1 MKKLYFLTILFLSI
15 FSIAQ
20 ENSLNTTKL
29 FQVNTYNGGQLLK
42 TMFDSDGNHIS
53 TGYANGPYNFLNET
67 IPTIGINDFY
77 IAKTDKNT
85 GGKIWLKT
93 LNAGIGGKI
102 QPYYITIDDNN
113 NIYVAATFEGTIE
126 INGNSYVPTEAGKV
140 IILKYDNDGTLLW
153 GAKIEQ
159 PAIYNNSNAKIVT
172 EGNILFYLND
182 RNLLSLNVDNGEII
196 NQKMYTD
203 ITISSIQ
210 LKNNELF
217 LSCSAN
223 NTIQVLGSNFNTN
236 AGFILKTDLNFEP
249 KSFLKLYG
257 NPNQSSRIFD
267 ILISDD
273 NTLYIILSL
282 SFSGNLIAESSS
294 GYIKTGLKNANQTG
308 YTSNFWVAKFN
319 LDFTNSEWIYGHLS
333 NSYISPFWGPKL
345 YKGSN
350 SDVNIVFG
358 QPNLSGYYY
367 NNIFYSF
374 TGRAFFNIKKDG
386 TLRNSI
392 NGIPFDNYNGYYD
405 VDIKHDSENIYVTVP
420 RFDFSN
426 TEGFYSTDILK
437 KENNEADLSII
448 RTYQPNSE
456 FGYLRSRELFKVYEN
471 GDIYNSYVTKGKLFN
486 YFGQENEK
494 TANNNIISKL
504 SSNGN
509 LQWKIKAE
517 GVIDNYTDYWIEG
530 HRIDINNNK
539 EIVSVFNC
547 YHDDFSSCKIVD
559 SKGYFEEFYSGAK
572 ISKFNDDGSLKWSNY
587 LGFWVGWPGGPF
599 AKDISA
605 YYDNEGNVIVVG
617 KTNSTNIF
625 YNNEEF
631 QVPGNSFFILK
642 LDTDGNK
649 IFFKSFPYIIG
660 SELFTRF
667 DQQNNIYMFF
677 NVENQ
682 NSDMHFDSVTIPQN
696 GQSNYK
702 FVMLKMNSQGNVI
715 LAKNY
720 LSNNAG
726 NVEYVSTDVK
736 FDGEDFVL
744 YGYTSDNMNL
754 QNEPFINPYPD
765 TLYNSTSLISKI
777 TILGDILWSY
787 PFFSSGYSNSLPD
800 SSIKNYNSNNIDFDE
815 YKNIYIIDI
824 WRGSLNYR
832 SNEIP
837 AVSNLYTKLLK
848 LDSNANLKYYK
859 SIDYSES
866 NPYLSVYGKDKV
878 AIASNS
884 FKNSVLDHTLDD
896 LGGFNN
902 YILFLEKE
910 ELATQDIP
918 KSTFNVYPN
927 PTSDFINIY
936 TKDKINNIEIYDS
949 TGRKLTTEFNSNNQI
964 DVRKLIKGI
973 YYIRI
978 ITDKN
983 NLTSKFIK
991 K

>member
-20 ENSLNTTKL
+20 ENPLNTTKL

-102 QPYYITIDDNN
+102 QPYYITIDINN

-126 INGNSYVPTEAGKV
+126 INGNSYVPTEVGKV
-140 IILKYDNDGTLLW
+140 IILKYDNNGTLLW

-196 NQKMYTD
+196 NQKTYTD

-210 LKNNELF
+210 LKNNDLF
-217 LSCSAN
+217 LSCSTN
-223 NTIQVLGSNFNTN
+223 NTIQILGIYFNTN

-257 NPNQSSRIFD
+257 NSNQSSRIFD

-273 NTLYIILSL
+273 NALYIILSV
-282 SFSGNLIAESSS
+282 SGNLIAESSS

-308 YTSNFWVAKFN
+308 YTSNFWISKFN
-319 LDFTNSEWIYGHLS
+319 LDLTNSEWIYGHLA
-333 NSYISPFWGPKL
+333 NSAISSFWGPKL
-345 YKGSN
+345 YKGSDN
-350 SDVNIVFG
+350 DVNIVFG

-405 VDIKHDSENIYVTVP
+405 VDIKHDPENIYVTVP
-420 RFDFSN
+420 RFNFYNMDS
-426 TEGFYSTDILK
+426 FYSTDILK
-437 KENNEADLSII
+437 KGNNDADLSVI
-448 RTYQPNSE
+448 RTYRPVGE
-456 FGYLRSRELFKVYEN
+456 FGYIGGRELFKVYEN
-471 GDIYNSYVTKGKLFN
+471 GDIYNSYATKGKLFD
-486 YFGQENEK
+486 YFGQENDK
-494 TANNNIISKL
+494 TVNNNIISKL

-547 YHDDFSSCKIVD
+547 FHDDFSSCKITD
-559 SKGYFEEFYSGAK
+559 SKGNSEEFYSGAK

-599 AKDISA
+599 AKDIST
-605 YYDNEGNVIVVG
+605 YYDNAGNVIIVG

-642 LDTDGNK
+642 LDGNGNK
-649 IFFKSFPYIIG
+649 IFFKSFPYRIG
-660 SELFTRF
+660 SDLFTRF

-677 NVENQ
+677 NVEDQ

-702 FVMLKMNSQGNVI
+702 FVMLKMNSQGNV
-715 LAKNY
+715 LFGKNY

-726 NVEYVSTDVK
+726 NVEYVSTFAK
-736 FDGEDFVL
+736 FDGKDFVL
-744 YGYTSDNMNL
+744 YGHTSSGVNL
-754 QNEPFINPYPD
+754 QNEPFTNPYPS
-765 TLYNSTSLISKI
+765 TYPYATSLISKI
-777 TILGDILWSY
+777 SVNGDILWSY
-787 PFFSSGYSNSLPD
+787 PFCSSDSSNSPFTET
-800 SSIKNYNSNNIDFDE
+800 KNYNSNNIDFDE
-815 YKNIYIIDI
+815 DESIYITDI
-824 WRGSLNYR
+824 WGQSLNYR
-832 SNEIP
+832 NQDIIMQSGYRNI
-837 AVSNLYTKLLK
+837 LFK
-848 LDSNANLKYYK
+848 LDINGNLQYYK
-859 SIDYSES
+859 TIDNPNS
-866 NPYLSVYGKDKV
+866 NPYLSVYGKDKL
-878 AIASNS
+878 AIISNNY
-884 FKNSVLDHTLDD
+884 KNFVLDKPLND
-896 LGGFNN
+896 LGGQNS

-910 ELATQDIP
+910 ELATQEIS
-918 KSTFNVYPN
+918 KNVFNIYPN
-927 PTSDFINIY
+927 PSSDFININ
-936 TKDKINNIEIYDS
+936 TKEKVNNIEIYDA
-949 TGRKLTTEFNSNNQI
+949 TGRKVISDIVSKNQI
-964 DVRKLIKGI
+964 DIRNLANGV

-978 ITDKN
+978 NTDKN